1 MDKNTRD
8 GDKMDERDDINKYRE
23 NKLRKKSLIRLIVFA
38 VITAALVIVVI
49 NWRSILA
56 PLKNIGLK
64 SSGGGFPVNLTRS
77 ANYAIGKLGENFYLL
92 TDTYLYTY
100 NDDGAE
106 LSNKQHGLQKPVCS
120 SNDKRALVYDRSGKD
135 IKVYSKS
142 SEVFSKSFEDSI
154 VFAEMG
160 TDERSAVVTTASR
173 YSNYLYVLNLEG
185 KQIFRWASPDEM
197 IMQVCFDDG
206 DKSIYVSVVG
216 EKNGTLNSSVLRF
229 EINEKTT
236 SETWR
241 APIGGSVSYSLQKC
255 SDGVYAVTSEGAYLI
270 NEKTGEL
277 KASNVYSKE
286 IVGIAETDGLRVTLF
301 HDPVSNGIVATAYS
315 EELEPF
321 AAAALESSAAFDVH
335 KGKFYSLCGNRLTVY
350 DAALEEIAGYDLD
363 DEYSDMII
371 IGKNAYL
378 LGYNKVQRQSLKD

>member
-1 MDKNTRD
+1 
-8 GDKMDERDDINKYRE
+8 MDERDDINKYRE
-23 NKLRKKSLIRLIVFA
+23 NKLRRKSLIRLIIFA
-38 VITAALVIVVI
+38 VVTAALVIVVI

-77 ANYAIGKLGENFYLL
+77 ANYAMGKLGENFYLL

-100 NDDGAE
+100 NDGGAE
-106 LSNKQHGLQKPVCS
+106 LANKQHGLQKPVCS

-142 SEVFSKSFEDSI
+142 AEVFSKSFEDSI

-173 YSNYLYVLNLEG
+173 YSNYLYILNLEG

-206 DKSIYVSVVG
+206 DKSVYVSVVG

-229 EINEKTT
+229 EIKEDVT

-241 APIGGSVSYSLQKC
+241 APIGASVSYSLQKC

-270 NEKTGEL
+270 DDKTGEI
-277 KASNVYSKE
+277 KASNAYSKQ
-286 IVGIAETDGLRVTLF
+286 IVGIAKTDGLRVTLF
-301 HDPVSNGIVATAYS
+301 RDPVSNGIVATAYS
-315 EELEPF
+315 ETLEPS
-321 AAAALESSAAFDVH
+321 AAIALENSASFDVH

-350 DAALEEIAGYDLD
+350 NTALEEIAGYDLD

-371 IGKNAYL
+371 IGNYAYL
-378 LGYNKVQRQSLKD
+378 LGYNKLQRQSIKN

>member
-1 MDKNTRD
+1 
-8 GDKMDERDDINKYRE
+8 MDERNDINKYRE
-23 NKLRKKSLIRLIVFA
+23 DKLRRKALIRLIVFVVVA
-38 VITAALVIVVI
+38 AALIVVVL
-49 NWRSILA
+49 NWRGILA

-64 SSGGGFPVNLTRS
+64 SSGGGFPVDLSRS
-77 ANYAIGKLGENFYLL
+77 ANYEMGKLGENFYLL

-100 NDDGAE
+100 NEDGAE
-106 LSNKQHGLQKPVCS
+106 LASKQHGLQKPMCS

-135 IKVYSKS
+135 VKVYSKS
-142 SEVFSKSFEDSI
+142 AEVFSKTFEDTI

-206 DKSIYVSVVG
+206 DKSVYVSVVG

-229 EINEKTT
+229 EISENTL

-241 APIGGSVSYSLQKC
+241 APIGGNVSYSLQKC
-255 SDGVYAVTSEGAYLI
+255 SDGVYAVTAEGSFLI
-270 NEKTGEL
+270 NDKTGQL
-277 KASNVYSKE
+277 IASNEYSKE
-286 IVGIAETDGLRVTLF
+286 IVGIAKSSGLHVTLF
-301 HDPVSNGIVATAYS
+301 RDPVSNGVVATVYS
-315 EELEPF
+315 ETLEPS
-321 AAAALESSAAFDVH
+321 AAAALENSADFDVEN
-335 KGKFYSLCGNRLTVY
+335 GRFYALCGNKLTVY
-350 DAALEEIAGYDLD
+350 SETLEELTGFDLD
-363 DEYSDMII
+363 DEYSDIII
-371 IGKNAYL
+371 IGKYAYL